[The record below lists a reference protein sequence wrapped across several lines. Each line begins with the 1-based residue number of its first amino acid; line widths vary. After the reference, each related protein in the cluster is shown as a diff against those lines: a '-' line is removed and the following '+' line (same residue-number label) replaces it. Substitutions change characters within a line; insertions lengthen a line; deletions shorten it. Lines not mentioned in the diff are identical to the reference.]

1 MKIVTVILAGGKSSR
16 MRKDKALLEI
26 NGEPLLSKIYHIAK
40 QCTAQVYIMTPWAEK
55 YASILPVNC
64 NFISESSNFQGGLM
78 AFSGALNYIDSDW
91 VLLLACDLPFLT
103 INDLKNWINSLS
115 NIPENTMAFLP
126 KNEKGWECLS
136 GFYRRHCQN
145 SLQKSIEGGNRSFQR
160 WLNQEIVEELVV
172 KNRQTL
178 FNCNT
183 PQDYENMKL

>member
-1 MKIVTVILAGGKSSR
+1 
-16 MRKDKALLEI
+16 
-26 NGEPLLSKIYHIAK
+26 
-40 QCTAQVYIMTPWAEK
+40 
-55 YASILPVNC
+55 
-64 NFISESSNFQGGLM
+64 
-78 AFSGALNYIDSDW
+78 
-91 VLLLACDLPFLT
+91 
-103 INDLKNWINSLS
+103 
-115 NIPENTMAFLP
+115 MAFLP